1 MDLDKYL
8 PSPEMRAEFEKFKT
22 LKTKE
27 EKESFQV
34 ERKADYDK
42 LSDDEKVAY
51 KQAAEKGIENVIVA
65 CNDFITKADEIILRD
80 RLGELPEAV
89 SFSYIAKK
97 YFGKSR
103 NWLYQRINGYTVNGK
118 RACFTE
124 TERRIFIDALNDISN
139 MIRTTSLNLS

>member
-124 TERRIFIDALNDISN
+124 TERRILIDALNDISN